1 VTTGT
6 ESAPAPDPPSG
17 DELSPDELVA
27 LVRTVFAP
35 RPQDRRIAVIT
46 DLPDDR
52 VPDRADWR
60 LRRVLA
66 QSWAA
71 ALDRG
76 ARQLGLAGADLFL
89 YRHVGTNNGELPPAA
104 WRHEGGELPAD
115 ADAAAAAAATG
126 AVVPFEDVFADHG
139 ILLAPTRY
147 STTAPLKNAARRFG
161 FRAATM
167 PGFSPAMVPALR
179 LDYGEVDRRCRA
191 LAVLVD
197 AAEEAVLRF
206 RVEDAEHV
214 LRLDLRHRTAHVSGG
229 LLREPGT
236 AGNLPSGETYVVPW
250 EGTAGDPS
258 RSHGELPVELEGE
271 VVVYR
276 IVANRAR
283 EVAGDGLVARRER
296 ELLVAEPA
304 YGNLAELG
312 LGVLAELGVEPI
324 GEVLLDEKLGLHV
337 AFGRSDHFG
346 GAVGPAD
353 FSRPEAVVHI
363 DRVYLEATQPRVAV
377 VAVDLVDAAG
387 GSRPLMR
394 DGRYVVALAA
404 G

>member
-6 ESAPAPDPPSG
+6 DSRAAPDLPA

-27 LVRTVFAP
+27 LVRSVFAP
-35 RPQDRRIAVIT
+35 RPGDRRIAVIT

-52 VPDRADWR
+52 APDRAAWR
-60 LRRVLA
+60 LRRALS
-66 QSWAA
+66 QRWAA
-71 ALDRG
+71 SLDRDAG
-76 ARQLGLAGADLFL
+76 QLGLAGADLFL
-89 YRHVGTNNGELPPAA
+89 YRHVGTNNGELPPTA

-115 ADAAAAAAATG
+115 ADAAAAAANGAT
-126 AVVPFEDVFADHG
+126 PFDEVFASHG

-147 STTAPLKNAARRFG
+147 STTAPLKNAARRFR

-167 PGFSPAMVPALR
+167 PGFSPAMIPALR

-191 LAVLVD
+191 LAALVD
-197 AAEEAVLRF
+197 AAEEALLRF
-206 RVEDAEHV
+206 RVEDTEHV
-214 LRLDLRHRTAHVSGG
+214 LRLDLRHHTAHVSGG

-258 RSHGELPVELEGE
+258 RSHGELPVELDGE

-276 IVANRAR
+276 VVANRAR
-283 EVAGDGLVARRER
+283 EVVGDGPAARRER
-296 ELLVAEPA
+296 ELLAAEPA

-377 VAVDLVDAAG
+377 LAVDLVDAVG
-387 GSRPLMR
+387 LERPLMR
-394 DGRYVVALAA
+394 EGRYVVALA
-404 G
+404 GG